1 MIFLKL
7 LLCGISAVL
16 MWRQTKLENR
26 TLAIYWELVALYW
39 LLNALVDIG
48 GIV

>member
-7 LLCGISAVL
+7 LLCGISAAL
-16 MWRQTKLENR
+16 MWWQMKLENS
-26 TLAIYWELVALYW
+26 TIAIYWELVALYW